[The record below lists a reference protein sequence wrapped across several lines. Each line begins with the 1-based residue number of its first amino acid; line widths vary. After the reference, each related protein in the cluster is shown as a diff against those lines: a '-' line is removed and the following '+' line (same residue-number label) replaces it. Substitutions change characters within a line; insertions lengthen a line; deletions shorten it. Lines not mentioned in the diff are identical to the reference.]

1 VIRTPAGFVSPSSW
15 PLLSVPDEH
24 GQLAFPSYEDS
35 VRQMIQVI
43 LLTRPGEQLMHPEFG
58 AGISQFLNEPNTPD
72 TRRRLHDAVVAALAA
87 YEQRIQLEDVAV
99 SPVDREPTAV
109 RIDVFYQL
117 RRTGARKQVALTL
130 TLGG

>member
-1 VIRTPAGFVSPSSW
+1 MIRSPAGFVSPSSW
-15 PLLSVPDEH
+15 PLLPVPDAH

-43 LLTRPGEQLMHPEFG
+43 LLTRPGEQLMHPTFG

-72 TRRRLHDAVVAALAA
+72 TRRKLRDAVIAALAA
-87 YEQRIQLEDVAV
+87 HEQRIQLEDVAV
-99 SPVDREPTAV
+99 SAVDREPTAA